1 MRTGHRGGWADVD
14 FAADPGDAGTLPASD
29 LGSAADFGARLDQW
43 VLRVFGIR
51 GDRQRY
57 RKTPVARRGGTPS
70 LSAVHHTRGRDR
82 RPARRAAP
90 PRPRDEPSAPLPVGR
105 DAVLVGFFSAKQKD
119 FAALMDAAAADLTA
133 HGVRVVGRIVQR
145 RGVSH
150 GGAAK
155 MSLPLSP
162 QTLLGYGKA
171 REAAAA
177 CERTGADAAVFLRPL
192 TDRQRRTLTALLGC
206 PAVTLAEALT
216 RDRSD

>member
-1 MRTGHRGGWADVD
+1 M
-14 FAADPGDAGTLPASD
+14 
-29 LGSAADFGARLDQW
+29 
-43 VLRVFGIR
+43 
-51 GDRQRY
+51 
-57 RKTPVARRGGTPS
+57 
-70 LSAVHHTRGRDR
+70 HHTRR
-82 RPARRAAP
+82 RGRRAAP
-90 PRPRDEPSAPLPVGR
+90 PRPREEPSAPLPVR
-105 DAVLVGFFSAKQKD
+105 PDVVLVGFFSAKQKD

-206 PAVTLAEALT
+206 PALTLAEALT
-216 RDRSD
+216 RDRSGSRSVRPRPATTTMSGCAGSSMSSGFASPGWQAPTSSTSGG